1 VLHALNELRR
11 TASQIAV
18 VTDEYGGTAGIITI
32 ENLVERLV
40 GDISDEYDIVAED
53 QVDASGGYVMTGWKP
68 SMNSPIRPATS
79 FPAVL
84 TPRWP
89 AFSWPSSMRCQIW
102 VTWSSS
108 TSNKLAA
115 KTLTRS
121 ASSSASPR
129 WTGTEPPDWSCA
141 GLTVI
146 SSVSRQLV
154 RTHQAQENDRHARVS
169 FSVVSGRVRPAG
181 WTGAELSE
189 QRGGNALLEV
199 LSSFAVTAG

>member
-1 VLHALNELRR
+1 VSAVARRLSRFSYDQFELPDSVPVLHALNELRR

-89 AFSWPSSMRCQIW
+89 AFH
-102 VTWSSS
+102 
-108 TSNKLAA
+108 
-115 KTLTRS
+115 
-121 ASSSASPR
+121 
-129 WTGTEPPDWSCA
+129 G
-141 GLTVI
+141 
-146 SSVSRQLV
+146 
-154 RTHQAQENDRHARVS
+154 QAQCDAK
-169 FSVVSGRVRPAG
+169 SG
-181 WTGAELSE
+181 
-189 QRGGNALLEV
+189 
-199 LSSFAVTAG
+199 